1 MISLSY
7 NQAKNRF
14 LSLTL
19 PPLPLNTGIQQ
30 ALLAALVIVV
40 GLAVAWLPLKWV
52 VLGLGGAIVLTALLL
67 HPILSLYLLIP
78 VIPFSSLLAAPLGG
92 FNAGL
97 MEIMLALGGGAWLLQ
112 MLARGQVIIP
122 QAPLLWPFLLFLGGV
137 SLSWLDTLSIGASLV
152 ETAKWVEMLAL
163 YLFIVARLPAR
174 HIPWVIA
181 TLLLTGMAQAAL
193 GLYQF
198 IFKVGPPGFL
208 LFDGRF
214 LRAYGTFAQPNPYAG
229 YLGLLLPLALSL
241 AIWAFRDFR
250 FLIYDL
256 RFIFQSKIQNLKSK
270 IFYGLS
276 LVLLLA
282 ALFATQSR
290 GAWVGFAAAA
300 VVTVAVRSKQAALVV
315 LMAAMLTALTG
326 LVGSF
331 DWGIASTSAV
341 TQRLIDAAA
350 VATISDISTI
360 EVNDANFAAIERLAH
375 WQAAREMWRD
385 QPWLGVGFGN
395 YALIYPAYAV
405 GRWLDPLGHAHNYWL
420 NIGAEAGLVGII
432 VYAIF
437 WILTFRVS
445 LLALRVADP
454 FQRAVVAG
462 GIGILVHLQI
472 HSLFDNLYVQGMYL
486 HLAIILGLI
495 STIYLCHRTNPSS
508 ERMYP

>member
-1 MISLSY
+1 MGMISLSY
-7 NQAKNRF
+7 NQAKNKF

-19 PPLPLNTGIQQ
+19 PPLPLSPRVQQ
-30 ALLAALVIVV
+30 ALLTALVIAV
-40 GLAVAWLPLKWV
+40 GLAVAWLPLEWA
-52 VLGLGGAIVLTALLL
+52 VLGLGGIIVLTFLLL
-67 HPILSLYLLIP
+67 RPILSLYLLIP
-78 VIPFSSLLAAPLGG
+78 VIPFSSLLAVPLGG

-97 MEIMLALGGGAWLLQ
+97 MEIILALGLAAWLLQ

-122 QAPLLWPFLLFLGGV
+122 QSPLLWPFVLFLAGV
-137 SLSWLDTLSIGASLV
+137 SLSWLDALSLGASLV

-163 YLFIVARLPAR
+163 YLFVVALLPAR
-174 HIPWVIA
+174 HIPWVVA
-181 TLLLTGMAQAAL
+181 TLLLTGMAQATL

-198 IFKVGPPGFL
+198 VFKVGPPGFL

-241 AIWAFRDFR
+241 AIWAFRDLR
-250 FLIYDL
+250 FAIYDL
-256 RFIFQSKIQNLKSK
+256 RFTIF
-270 IFYGLS
+270 FGLS

-290 GAWVGFAAAA
+290 GAWIGFAAAA
-300 VVTVAVRSKQAALVV
+300 VVTVAVRSKQAAMVV
-315 LMAAMLTALTG
+315 CAAAMVAALAG

-331 DWGIASTSAV
+331 DWGVAGTSAV
-341 TQRLIDAAA
+341 TQRLVDAAA

-360 EVNDANFAAIERLAH
+360 EVNDANFATIERLAH

-385 QPWLGVGFGN
+385 HPWLGVGFGN
-395 YALIYPAYAV
+395 YAVIYPAYAV

-432 VYAIF
+432 AYAIF

-445 LLALRVADP
+445 LLTLRVADP

-462 GIGILVHLQI
+462 GVGILVHLQI

-486 HLAIILGLI
+486 HLVIILGLI
-495 STIYLCHRTNPSS
+495 SIIYLCHRTNPSS